1 MSRKFAFDLHFT
13 RPNRLAGPTVCCL
26 PGIGLS
32 KIPVVMLLHS
42 IDRSLG
48 IIPRQVIRAI
58 LVVSPAAPVD
68 ILKAF
73 YYQPTLFG
81 TPFCAFSHAV
91 MRGRS
96 DWSKGEREALGAF
109 VSDLNR
115 CGHCSIGHC
124 EIASV
129 ILGRAQVR
137 DVLQNNSKQAHHE
150 KLYAFRDFARKVTL
164 TPEFVESNDA
174 VVLRDAKLTDSAIVD
189 GILIVAGFNLINRV
203 ASALHFKT
211 PSPSDMVPS
220 AWFLRLFG
228 YRYLCGSFP
237 GISRPREAI
246 ETPNQCIVNCGDRA
260 TLVASTRRWFLKLV
274 ELNRDAISRAPQLA
288 REVSRKTECDPDT
301 VNDSDVAH
309 LERHGCSE
317 DEIFNL
323 ILAAAATA
331 ALLRLEAGLRVI

>member
-1 MSRKFAFDLHFT
+1 MPRKFAFSSSCHSAT
-13 RPNRLAGPTVCCL
+13 RIRVPTVCCL

-48 IIPRQVIRAI
+48 IIPRLVIRAI
-58 LVVSPAAPVD
+58 LVASPGAPVD

-96 DWSKGEREALGAF
+96 DWTTGEREALGAF
-109 VSDLNR
+109 VSNLNR

-137 DVLQNNSKQAHHE
+137 DVLENNPSQAHHE
-150 KLYAFRDFARKVTL
+150 KLRAFQDFARKVTL
-164 TPEFVESNDA
+164 TPELVELNDT
-174 VVLRDAKLTDSAIVD
+174 VVLREAKLTDNAIAD
-189 GILIVAGFNLINRV
+189 GILIVVGFNFINRM
-203 ASALHFKT
+203 ASALHFKI
-211 PSPSDMVPS
+211 PSSSDMVPS

-228 YRYLCGSFP
+228 YRYLCGFP
-237 GISRPREAI
+237 RGIRRPGEAI
-246 ETPNQCIVNCGDRA
+246 EMVNQIKREDRA
-260 TLVASTRRWFLKLV
+260 TLVASTRRWLLMLV
-274 ELNRDAISRAPQLA
+274 ELNRDALSRAPHLA
-288 REVSRKTECDPDT
+288 REISRKTECDPDA
-301 VNDSDVAH
+301 VNDRDVAD
-309 LERHGCSE
+309 LKAHGCSE

-323 ILAAAATA
+323 ILASAATA
-331 ALLRLEAGLRVI
+331 ASVRLEAGLRVI